1 MPPCKALEQNLPFF
15 SYFIEQGRKNSQVQC
30 WLVKCI
36 FLFTTK
42 SSEDRENTIIQFPP
56 LFSSLFTLLL
66 LLWFNCVEYFPSCLS
81 HLLTLLSWANYCFV
95 WSNSFILCIYACSSC
110 LLIRMV
116 LFNGSHFGQ
125 HSHFISWTFFFFLLD
140 DCFIMFCS

>member
-66 LLWFNCVEYFPSCLS
+66 PLWFNCVEYFPSCLS
-81 HLLTLLSWANYCFV
+81 HLLTLLSWTNYCFV
-95 WSNSFILCIYACSSC
+95 WSNSFILCIYDCSSC
-110 LLIRMV
+110 SLIRMV
-116 LFNGSHFGQ
+116 LFIGSYFGQ
-125 HSHFISWTFFFFLLD
+125 HSQSPDLT
-140 DCFIMFCS
+140 IMN